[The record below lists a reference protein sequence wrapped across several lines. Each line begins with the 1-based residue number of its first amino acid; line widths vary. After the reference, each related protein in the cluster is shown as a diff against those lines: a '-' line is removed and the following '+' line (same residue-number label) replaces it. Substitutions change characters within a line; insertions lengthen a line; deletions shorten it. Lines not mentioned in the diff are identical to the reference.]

1 MGIYFNEMVRRD
13 GADFVPTA
21 IKKCQALLDA
31 IAPYSAETEA
41 GKLGMTASLDGGFRK
56 KSCSVLTC
64 LSAAWECTSM
74 LP

>member
-1 MGIYFNEMVRRD
+1 MIWDDPLMGIYFDEMVRRD

-56 KSCSVLTC
+56 NRVRF
-64 LSAAWECTSM
+64 
-74 LP
+74 